1 MTLVLVDVV
10 EVRVIDERRLY
21 LRFEDGAAGEVD
33 LDRLV
38 RWEGVFEPLRDPQR
52 FAEVRVD
59 PDLGTIVW
67 PNGADIDPDVLYS
80 AVTGTSIVV
89 AASPTGR

>member
-1 MTLVLVDVV
+1 MRIVLVDVV
-10 EVRVIDERRLY
+10 EVRATGERRLY

-38 RWEGVFEPLRDPQR
+38 RWEGVFEPPRDPRR

-59 PDLGTIVW
+59 PELGTIVW

-80 AVTGTSIVV
+80 AVTGTPIVV
-89 AASPTGR
+89 ASSPTGR

>member
-1 MTLVLVDVV
+1 MTGVLVDVV
-10 EVRVIDERRLY
+10 EARATGERRPY
-21 LRFEDGAAGEVD
+21 LRFEDGVAGEVD

-59 PDLGTIVW
+59 PELGTIVW
-67 PNGADIDPDVLYS
+67 PNGADVDPDVLYS
-80 AVTGTSIVV
+80 AVSGAPIVV
-89 AASPTGR
+89 PAPAPRR